1 MHSASQ
7 ETYFRPREAAEYLR
21 SSESTLAKKRLNG
34 DGPSFVRIG
43 RAIRYR
49 RSDLDAW
56 MSASIRTSTSETAVT
71 TAANRL
77 SDAARGAP

>member
-1 MHSASQ
+1 MRAASQ
-7 ETYFRPREAAEYLR
+7 EAYFKPSEAAEYLR

-34 DGPSFVRIG
+34 DGPPFVRIG

-56 MSASIRTSTSETAVT
+56 MAASIRTSTSE
-71 TAANRL
+71 
-77 SDAARGAP
+77 S

>member
-1 MHSASQ
+1 MHSALQ
-7 ETYFRPREAAEYLR
+7 ETYFRPREAADYLH

-34 DGPSFVRIG
+34 DGPPFVRIG

-56 MSASIRTSTSETAVT
+56 MARSVRQSTSE
-71 TAANRL
+71 
-77 SDAARGAP
+77 

>member
-1 MHSASQ
+1 MHSEPQ
-7 ETYFRPREAAEYLR
+7 ETYLRPREAAEYLR

-34 DGPSFVRIG
+34 DGPPFVRIG

-56 MSASIRTSTSETAVT
+56 MARSVRRSTSE
-71 TAANRL
+71 
-77 SDAARGAP
+77 

>member
-1 MHSASQ
+1 MRSPSP

-34 DGPSFVRIG
+34 NGPPFVRIG

-49 RSDLDAW
+49 RSDLDSW
-56 MSASIRTSTSETAVT
+56 MSSSIRRSTSET
-71 TAANRL
+71 
-77 SDAARGAP
+77 

>member
-1 MHSASQ
+1 MDSALQ
-7 ETYFRPREAAEYLR
+7 ETYFRPREAADYLR

-34 DGPSFVRIG
+34 DGPPFVRIG

-56 MSASIRTSTSETAVT
+56 MARSVRRSTSE
-71 TAANRL
+71 
-77 SDAARGAP
+77 

>member
-7 ETYFRPREAAEYLR
+7 ETYFRPREAADYLR

-34 DGPSFVRIG
+34 DGPPFVRIG

-56 MSASIRTSTSETAVT
+56 MARSVRRSTSE
-71 TAANRL
+71 
-77 SDAARGAP
+77 